1 MIAIVDMGI
10 GNTGSLLNMFRKIGV
25 EAAATTS
32 PEAILDA
39 DKVVLP
45 GVGSFHRAAQRLTD
59 LGVREAITEAAV
71 TKGKPLLGIC
81 LGMQLLTRRSEE
93 GGDSGLD
100 LIPGETVRFRP
111 VEGSRLKIPHMGW
124 NTIRKSGSHPLFADM
139 PADSRFYFVH
149 SYHVICDSPDVTIAE
164 TDYGSPFASSIARD
178 NVLGVQFHPEKSHRF
193 GMQLLENFARRI

>member
-10 GNTGSLLNMFRKIGV
+10 GNTGSLLNMFRKIGI
-25 EAAATTS
+25 EAAPTTD
-32 PEAILDA
+32 PQTILGA

-59 LGVREAITEAAV
+59 LGVREAITKAAGA
-71 TKGKPLLGIC
+71 GKPLLGIC

-100 LIPGETVRFRP
+100 LIPGETLRFRVP
-111 VEGSRLKIPHMGW
+111 EGSRLKVPHMGW

-149 SYHVICDSPDVTIAE
+149 SYHVVCDSPDVTIAE
-164 TDYGSPFASSIARD
+164 TDYGGSFASSIARD
-178 NVLGVQFHPEKSHRF
+178 NVMGVQFHPEKSHRF
-193 GMQLLENFARRI
+193 GMQLLENFAKRI

>member
-10 GNTGSLLNMFRKIGV
+10 GNTGSLLNMFKKIGV
-25 EAAATTS
+25 EATPTTD
-32 PEAILDA
+32 PQTILNA

-59 LGVREAITEAAV
+59 LGVREAITRAAG
-71 TKGKPLLGIC
+71 TGKPLLGIC

-100 LIPGETVRFRP
+100 LIPGETVRFRAP
-111 VEGSRLKIPHMGW
+111 EGSRLKIPHMGW
-124 NTIRKSGSHPLFADM
+124 NTIKKSGSHPLFADM

-149 SYHVICDSPDVTIAE
+149 SYHVVCDSPDVTIAE
-164 TDYGSPFASSIARD
+164 TDYGGSFASSIARD
-178 NVLGVQFHPEKSHRF
+178 NVMGVQFHPEKSHRF
-193 GMQLLENFARRI
+193 GMQLLENFAKRI